1 MILTPCCILLLPFPA
16 FLLSILSFFAVTL
29 PCYSFGSSFYQRK
42 LQISKHAVGG
52 EANSCFFFILRFY
65 HCSESLSSNPQSC
78 NLIQCSKPSTSR
90 LGPAILQPPA
100 SGRVSSTRA
109 SGSSH
114 NHSSWLRA
122 PPGLRILH
130 IPFQLLWL
138 FLNVQTFFWSICFI
152 HLRPFSSTARHPR
165 RRIAWLYS
173 TQHFPPIHHAF
184 LSSEVSTS
192 SSVLRTPPA
201 CYFCVSPIRA
211 SRSYFNTQAW
221 QICQIAF
228 SSELMYADLPELA
241 FLALRNI
248 VLAAKSEAFNP
259 TCGPACGRRR
269 LLLSRRTRGSF
280 QLLTPDSGSSWPPS
294 GAPTSLRR
302 PPFSL
307 SFSYFESSPP
317 MSVPSC
323 GLRMGFATGASALWR
338 VDPARAQLLHSWLIW
353 TVPPR
358 HDCPGTTV
366 TGTGT
371 ATVIV
376 TSGGLHGGSP
386 NRTSLA
392 SSRIASLGGTVP
404 PGRLRP
410 DSDRAPSVARPGSGP
425 CLAGPRFAAPEPAA
439 AILMIPGCGTRPT
452 N

>member
-1 MILTPCCILLLPFPA
+1 MRLVEIFPQILPLRSLLRSFAQYLFWFFCPLSLFLPMILTPCCILLLPFPA

-78 NLIQCSKPSTSR
+78 NLFQCSKPSTSR

-228 SSELMYADLPELA
+228 SSELMYADLPALAFGA
-241 FLALRNI
+241 FLALRRHCEKI
-248 VLAAKSEAFNP
+248 VLAAESEAFKS
-259 TCGPACGRRR
+259 R
-269 LLLSRRTRGSF
+269 LWARL
-280 QLLTPDSGSSWPPS
+280 
-294 GAPTSLRR
+294 
-302 PPFSL
+302 
-307 SFSYFESSPP
+307 
-317 MSVPSC
+317 
-323 GLRMGFATGASALWR
+323 
-338 VDPARAQLLHSWLIW
+338 RAQRAPAVIAD
-353 TVPPR
+353 PR
-358 HDCPGTTV
+358 KP
-366 TGTGT
+366 
-371 ATVIV
+371 
-376 TSGGLHGGSP
+376 
-386 NRTSLA
+386 A
-392 SSRIASLGGTVP
+392 SSSLHRT
-404 PGRLRP
+404 L
-410 DSDRAPSVARPGSGP
+410 AP
-425 CLAGPRFAAPEPAA
+425 LHLF
-439 AILMIPGCGTRPT
+439 
-452 N
+452 